1 MQRAVSSALTAWLM
15 MLPASILMFRAMTTV
30 RARASLMFAAS
41 TSMRWA
47 TSRMA
52 AARLSMPLAVLLIV
66 AAVPLIVPT
75 LWLIPVAVLLIVVA
89 VPLMVPAVPLI
100 VTAVVLIDFANPSMS
115 RAVASV
121 VLSRPCSGL
130 ALDKIED
137 ASSLVRFNST
147 TGSVATLI
155 LPAFP
160 AIVCAFL
167 SMLCAAANVRASR
180 AAAIPITTTPTMRI
194 TTLITLNSPA
204 PPAPPDRASV
214 LANSTTASLVQDCS
228 CREACWAGSY
238 GEYESVLP
246 QRPTPLAALLSQ
258 HASPGQLL
266 PSGKRQLGGSR
277 PRKQATDARRRSVAT
292 SRVTALVPDRLA
304 PQSTPFLAGWTNFL

>member
-1 MQRAVSSALTAWLM
+1 MQRDVSSALIAWLM

-52 AARLSMPLAVLLIV
+52 AARLSMPFAVLLIV
-66 AAVPLIVPT
+66 AAVPLIVLT
-75 LWLIPVAVLLIVVA
+75 LLLMLVALLLIVVA
-89 VPLMVPAVPLI
+89 VPLIVPAVPLMT
-100 VTAVVLIDFANPSMS
+100 TAVWLIDFARPSMS

-137 ASSLVRFNST
+137 ASSLVRFSSI

-167 SMLCAAANVRASR
+167 SMLCAAASVRASS
-180 AAAIPITTTPTMRI
+180 AAAMPITNTPTMRI
-194 TTLITLNSPA
+194 TTLTTLNSPA
-204 PPAPPDRASV
+204 PPARASV

-228 CREACWAGSY
+228 CEKACWAEELRRIRN
-238 GEYESVLP
+238 EY
-246 QRPTPLAALLSQ
+246 RRNGRRRWTPLSQ
-258 HASPGQLL
+258 HAFPGQPL

-277 PRKQATDARRRSVAT
+277 PRKQAS
-292 SRVTALVPDRLA
+292 
-304 PQSTPFLAGWTNFL
+304 